1 MDATFERRAV
11 STELR
16 TRGRRLEG
24 YAALFDTEATIG
36 TFSET
41 IKRGAFG
48 VSLRSGRDILALA
61 DHDPHR
67 VLARTRSGSLRLS
80 EDARGLAFDLDLP
93 ETQAGR
99 DVLAL
104 AERGDIGGASF
115 GFVATDEEWAGD
127 RREVRAAN
135 LFEVSIVSAWPAYD
149 GTVVNARS
157 LTPHSSPRPGV
168 LLRRLYLE
176 TL

>member
-1 MDATFERRAV
+1 MADALERRAIEA
-11 STELR
+11 ELR
-16 TRGRRLEG
+16 TKGRRLEG
-24 YAALFDTEATIG
+24 YAALFDTEARIG
-36 TFSET
+36 TFTET

-61 DHDPHR
+61 DHDHHR

-80 EDARGLAFDLDLP
+80 EDSRGLAFDLDLP
-93 ETQAGR
+93 DTQAGR
-99 DVLAL
+99 DILAL
-104 AERGDIGGASF
+104 AERGDGGGASF
-115 GFVATDEEWAGD
+115 GFRATDEDWSGE
-127 RREVRAAN
+127 RREVRSLD
-135 LFEVSIVSAWPAYD
+135 LFEVSIVSAWPAYE

-157 LTPHSSPRPGV
+157 RPPHATTHPGV